1 MSKSK
6 KKQLLRKM
14 RNNIIL
20 LAMFICLVLL
30 CTYILRNSLMENTNK
45 MGLTL
50 VENYSS
56 AE

>member
-1 MSKSK
+1 MSRSK

-20 LAMFICLVLL
+20 LGMVICLVVL
-30 CTYILRNSLMENTNK
+30 CTHILLNSLMENTNK

-56 AE
+56 A